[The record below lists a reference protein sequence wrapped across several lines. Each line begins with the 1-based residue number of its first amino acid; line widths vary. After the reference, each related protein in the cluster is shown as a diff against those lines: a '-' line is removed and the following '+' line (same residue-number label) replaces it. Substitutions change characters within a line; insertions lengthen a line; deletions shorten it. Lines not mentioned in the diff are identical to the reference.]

1 MGIVVS
7 MGLSL
12 LILDRLLPF
21 LLLNLGLNA
30 LFSGVASP
38 SASYPID
45 ETQDCG
51 QVTVFTIAQALAQR
65 I

>member
-21 LLLNLGLNA
+21 LLLNLGLNF
-30 LFSGVASP
+30 LSFGVAPP
-38 SASYPID
+38 SASYHID
-45 ETQDCG
+45 KTQEGG
-51 QVTVFTIAQALAQR
+51 QVTIFIIAQALEQR